1 MFSEI
6 ERHSK
11 VGGATLSEHLARGAT
26 FVHLLV
32 SAPDFFPE
40 CRVEQASRWASLAF
54 SVRSAASEEGERAL
68 LSVAAPSHPIIV
80 VAPVSLLSF
89 FFFPSSVCSGRK
101 EPWWLHTRMVCPFPL
116 MGLSPVSCIFP
127 VDRCAVAPVDKA
139 VPPQGEAAR
148 CFAAGPPASSP
159 LEGSVSSAC
168 SCPEK
173 SGGAVFG
180 TTLTPIA

>member
-26 FVHLLV
+26 FVHLLI

-40 CRVEQASRWASLAF
+40 CRVERASRWASLAF
-54 SVRSAASEEGERAL
+54 LVRSAASDEGERAL

-89 FFFPSSVCSGRK
+89 FFSLF
-101 EPWWLHTRMVCPFPL
+101 RMFW
-116 MGLSPVSCIFP
+116 
-127 VDRCAVAPVDKA
+127 
-139 VPPQGEAAR
+139 PQGTVAAAHEDGVP
-148 CFAAGPPASSP
+148 FS
-159 LEGSVSSAC
+159 LD
-168 SCPEK
+168 
-173 SGGAVFG
+173 GA
-180 TTLTPIA
+180 LPC